1 MQHYTGKY
9 ITVTSPELAHLQV
22 DGDAV
27 PLNEGEKVIFRIEPA
42 ALQVIVNRF

>member
-1 MQHYTGKY
+1 MHHYVGKQ

-27 PLNEGEKVIFRIEPA
+27 PLTRGAQVEFRIEPA
-42 ALQVIVNRF
+42 SLQVIVA